1 MELLDELA
9 FAMIAFDAGDARRI
23 QHFLKVRSLARLI
36 ALKEGMD
43 GEARFVLEAAALTH
57 DIGIHPAERKY
68 GRCTGKLQEQEGP
81 PCARELMER
90 LGFEAA
96 AIDRVCWLIAHH
108 HTYEGIESMDH
119 RVLVE
124 ADFLVNLYEDGA
136 SKEAAQ
142 AALRGVFRTAAG
154 KALCREMFAIP
165 TDGGE

>member
-1 MELLDELA
+1 MRSYSVFAQYYDELTSNVEYPK
-9 FAMIAFDAGDARRI
+9 R
-23 QHFLKVRSLARLI
+23 
-36 ALKEGMD
+36 
-43 GEARFVLEAAALTH
+43 
-57 DIGIHPAERKY
+57 AEY
-68 GRCTGKLQEQEGP
+68 LL
-81 PCARELMER
+81 ELMER